1 MLRNV
6 WLVATHEYTKIV
18 KQKSFLLSTFAMPVI
33 IAVITFV
40 GIFVAVGQRGKLPLG
55 YVDNAD
61 VLAEAV
67 MPIRDEDEP
76 MVALRAFPDTDSAR
90 AALYDK
96 HIQAYYVLPTD
107 YATTG
112 KVEMFYLTKRP
123 TEVVQEDF
131 RDFLLANLLI
141 GQSDSIQRRLQLSP
155 DLTIEAMDGS
165 REFETENLLN
175 FFLPFLAAFFFVF
188 AVMGSGSYMLQAV
201 TEEKENRTIEILST
215 SIRPIELI
223 GGKALGLMSVSLT
236 QLGIWAATA
245 AAGLLIWSRFVDLFS
260 GLTVPWSLLAV
271 VAVFFFPAYALI
283 AAMMTAIG
291 SAVTDM
297 RQGQQIAGI
306 LNMLFTFPFF
316 LMALIMAKPN
326 HPIAVVLTLF
336 PTTSFITITL
346 RWAATTVPL
355 WQLLTSWVL
364 VVSAAAASIW
374 IAARIFRL
382 GMLRYGQSLSLKSV
396 FTSRER

>member
-1 MLRNV
+1 
-6 WLVATHEYTKIV
+6 
-18 KQKSFLLSTFAMPVI
+18 
-33 IAVITFV
+33 
-40 GIFVAVGQRGKLPLG
+40 
-55 YVDNAD
+55 
-61 VLAEAV
+61 
-67 MPIRDEDEP
+67 
-76 MVALRAFPDTDSAR
+76 
-90 AALYDK
+90 
-96 HIQAYYVLPTD
+96 
-107 YATTG
+107 
-112 KVEMFYLTKRP
+112 
-123 TEVVQEDF
+123 
-131 RDFLLANLLI
+131 
-141 GQSDSIQRRLQLSP
+141 
-155 DLTIEAMDGS
+155 MDGS

-175 FFLPFLAAFFFVF
+175 FFLPLLAAFFFVF

-245 AAGLLIWSRFVDLFS
+245 AAGLFIWSRFVDLFS

-271 VAVFFFPAYALI
+271 VALFFFPAYALI

-291 SAVTDM
+291 SAVTDT

-316 LMALIMAKPN
+316 LMTLIMAKPN

-355 WQLLTSWVL
+355 WQLLVSWVL
-364 VVSAAAASIW
+364 VVSAAILSVW
-374 IAARIFRL
+374 LAARIFRL
-382 GMLRYGQSLSLKSV
+382 GMLRYGQALSLKSI
-396 FTSRER
+396 FAPSQTNHQ